1 MTNKIPRHVFRI
13 LVDNEPGTLD
23 RVVVVFSGKGHNI
36 ESLNVAEVD
45 VEKELSL
52 ITIITEGDGVDN
64 DIIKAKLKAVVPVHH
79 VDISRARDLAIER
92 EFALI
97 KVENPQGL
105 DAHVKES
112 LPVQFHVHQL
122 QSQEEGSVILQC
134 AGKSEEINDFVK
146 TLMPF
151 GVKDISRTGL
161 ITVEK

>member
-1 MTNKIPRHVFRI
+1 MTNRIPRHVFRI

-52 ITIITEGDGVDN
+52 ITIITEGDGTDN
-64 DIIKAKLKAVVPVHH
+64 DIIKARLNAVVPVHH
-79 VDISRARDLAIER
+79 VEVSRARDLAIER

-97 KVENPQGL
+97 KLENPQGL
-105 DAHVKES
+105 SDFVQES
-112 LPVQFHVHQL
+112 LPVQFHVQQL
-122 QSQEEGSVILQC
+122 ETQEKGTVILQC

-146 TLMPF
+146 KLMPF

>member
-1 MTNKIPRHVFRI
+1 MRNKKPRHVFRI

-45 VEKELSL
+45 VQKELSL
-52 ITIITEGDGVDN
+52 ITIITQGDGTDN
-64 DIIKAKLKAVVPVHH
+64 DIIKGRLNAVVPVHH
-79 VDISRARDLAIER
+79 VDVSRARDLAIER

-97 KVENPQGL
+97 KLDNPQGL
-105 DAHVKES
+105 GDHVKQS
-112 LPVQFHVHQL
+112 LPVEFHVHQL
-122 QSQEEGSVILQC
+122 ETQEEGTVILQC
-134 AGKSEEINDFVK
+134 AGKSEEINDFVR
-146 TLMPF
+146 TLTPF